1 MGNWVSNYKIANLV
15 DNEVMCG
22 TNVTD
27 MQAFRN
33 FMSDTKEIQRDIDNG
48 AKYKAYI
55 LEEMKD
61 G

>member
-1 MGNWVSNYKIANLV
+1 MGNWVSNYKIANLL
-15 DNEVMCG
+15 DNEVICA

-27 MQAFRN
+27 TQAFRN
-33 FMSDTKEIQRDIDNG
+33 FMSDPKEIQRDINNG

>member
-1 MGNWVSNYKIANLV
+1 
-15 DNEVMCG
+15 MCG

-33 FMSDTKEIQRDIDNG
+33 FMSDTKETQRDIDNG
-48 AKYKAYI
+48 AKYKAYM